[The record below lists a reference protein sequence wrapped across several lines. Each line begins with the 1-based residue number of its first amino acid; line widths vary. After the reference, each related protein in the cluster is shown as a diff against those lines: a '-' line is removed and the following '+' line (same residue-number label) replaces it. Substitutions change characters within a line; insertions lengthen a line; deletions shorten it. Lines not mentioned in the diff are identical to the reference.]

1 MKSVMNLPKTPKYE
15 VFNHKDVKDFAC
27 FRILSDEY
35 VGLTF
40 HFITINIG
48 EDTGGDIP
56 LSFKYNVID
65 NIAGIEYTKD
75 ELDSVICSILFDVVE
90 KNSQEHFTRR

>member
-40 HFITINIG
+40 HFTKITVG
-48 EDTGGDIP
+48 EDTGEEVP
-56 LSFKYNVID
+56 LSFNYNIVD
-65 NIAGIEYTKD
+65 DVHGNEYTK
-75 ELDSVICSILFDVVE
+75 EQLDSIICSILFDVVE
-90 KNSQEHFTRR
+90 KNAQEVSTKA